1 MYPEAQ
7 QGQTMYINW
16 TAVLFSSHRHII
28 SAVPLLRLLFTESL
42 QQQKGWIGW
51 NPILSLQC
59 SPNPLSLEV
68 SWET

>member
-59 SPNPLSLEV
+59 SPNPLLLEV

>member
-51 NPILSLQC
+51 NPILSL
-59 SPNPLSLEV
+59 PEV

>member
-16 TAVLFSSHRHII
+16 TAVLFTSHRYII

-42 QQQKGWIGW
+42 GWIGW